1 MPITLV
7 NPEGRKKKMRLHAE
21 WSDLKF
27 RYRLQKWKKFRVE
40 NDIQVGDRCRFEYDI
55 NEATLLVSNV
65 DL

>member
-7 NPEGRKKKMRLHAE
+7 NPEGRKKKMRLHGE
-21 WSDLKF
+21 RSGLKF
-27 RYRLQKWKKFRVE
+27 RYWLQEWKIFMVE
-40 NDIQVGDRCRFEYDI
+40 NDIQIGDRYRFEYDF

>member
-21 WSDLKF
+21 WSGLKF
-27 RYRLQKWKKFRVE
+27 RYRLQEWKEFMVE
-40 NDIQVGDRCRFEYDI
+40 NDIQIGDRCRFEYDF
-55 NEATLLVSNV
+55 NEATLLVSKV